1 MKSNFLTQV
10 EGDLLPELSVILPV
24 YNGEKYL
31 DAALNSILGQSFIN
45 FELIII
51 DDGSTDASLSILKK
65 FKDLDKRIR
74 LVSRENK
81 NLVATLN
88 ESIDLARGD
97 WIARMDQD
105 DIALNQRFE
114 MQLNWL
120 KITNADI
127 CGSWVQVFGGDD
139 TRVLRFPVAHSA
151 ISMDLLF
158 KNPLVHP
165 AVTMRA
171 RLAREL
177 KYDKNFE
184 GAEDYDFWIRAYLYG
199 ANFTNIPKVLLRYRH
214 HSLQISSAS
223 KVKQAFVSD
232 SIRRKYWHQLLSKNN
247 INDLG
252 ATETLKALCINHK
265 SELNFNEINKFL
277 NNLLIKCSGEER
289 AVALLNIQSLYL
301 NRCIQN
307 PSLFWRIW
315 ELRHRMG
322 IQVTSDI
329 FVKMILVKIFFTLRA
344 RSVLVAL
351 KNLHNRL

>member
-10 EGDLLPELSVILPV
+10 EGDYLPELSVILPV

-31 DAALNSILGQSFIN
+31 DTALNSILGQSFVN

-51 DDGSTDASLSILKK
+51 DDGSTDGSLSILKK

-81 NLVATLN
+81 NLAATLN

-114 MQLNWL
+114 IQLNWL

-127 CGSWVQVFGGDD
+127 CGSWVQVFGGED

-151 ISMDLLF
+151 ISLDLLF

-165 AVTMRA
+165 AVIMRA
-171 RLAREL
+171 HLARAL
-177 KYDKNFE
+177 KYDQDFE
-184 GAEDYDFWIRAYLYG
+184 GAEDYDFWVRACLYG

-214 HSLQISSAS
+214 HSSQISSAS

-247 INDLG
+247 INNLG
-252 ATETLKALCINHK
+252 ASETLEALCIDHK
-265 SELNFNEINKFL
+265 SELNFNEISKFL
-277 NNLLIKCSGEER
+277 NNLLIKCGGEEHS
-289 AVALLNIQSLYL
+289 VALLNIQSLYL
-301 NRCIQN
+301 NYCIEN

-315 ELRHRMG
+315 ELRYGMG
-322 IQVTSDI
+322 LHVTSNI
-329 FVKMILVKIFFTLRA
+329 FIKMILVKILSTLRA
-344 RSVLVAL
+344 RKVLIVL